1 MKEIPT
7 IQWLFLT
14 FLWLGALGNTT
25 NSLAQN
31 FDSAYQQGLRLELSM
46 NEKAALVKFSE
57 AHKAKPNNLEVLYK
71 CSELCSRIGNRE
83 PNPSVRDR
91 YYDNALAFAKLAY
104 QHYPHS
110 DDANVAMSI
119 ALGRIALTKSGKEK
133 ITTVKLIKQHAE
145 KAIKANPNNFKAWHI
160 LGKWNYEVSNLS
172 FIERAATKILYGGL
186 PNASLQVAIE
196 AYDKAR
202 KLNPYFCL
210 NYLELAKAYYSNH
223 ESGKAISMLSSMV
236 PIPNT
241 TEDDPIIKKEASAL
255 LKKWTK

>member
-1 MKEIPT
+1 MKKVFT
-7 IQWLFLT
+7 IRFYCILAIGCTLVFHT
-14 FLWLGALGNTT
+14 K
-25 NSLAQN
+25 NSIAQN
-31 FDSAYQQGLRLELSM
+31 FDSCYQQGLRLELAL
-46 NEKAALVKFSE
+46 NEKGALAKFTE
-57 AHKAKPNNLEVLYK
+57 AQKTKPYNLEVLYK

-83 PNPSVRDR
+83 TNTQSRDK
-91 YYDNALAFAKLAY
+91 YYENALAFAKLAY

-145 KAIKANPNNFKAWHI
+145 KAIKANPSNFKAWHI

-186 PNASLQVAIE
+186 PPASLHFAIE

-210 NYLELAKAYYSNH
+210 NYLELAKAYYSNN
-223 ESGKAISMLSSMV
+223 ESSKAIAMLSLIP

-241 TEDDPIIKKEASAL
+241 NEDDLIIKKEASVL
-255 LKKWTK
+255 MKKWTK